1 MAGGRP
7 STYTET
13 ITDLICERLANGE
26 SLNMICK
33 GDDMPAQ
40 STVFKWLSEKKEF
53 SEKYARARESQAD
66 VLFDEILAIA
76 DSQEGDVYIKDGVEF
91 TNHDV
96 INRARL
102 RVDAR
107 KWMAGKLRPK
117 VYGDKLQH
125 TGADGEGPVQI
136 EDKGAY
142 DMARRVALLLAGAND
157 KPA

>member
-1 MAGGRP
+1 M
-7 STYTET
+7 
-13 ITDLICERLANGE
+13 
-26 SLNMICK
+26 
-33 GDDMPAQ
+33 
-40 STVFKWLSEKKEF
+40 FKWLSEKKEF